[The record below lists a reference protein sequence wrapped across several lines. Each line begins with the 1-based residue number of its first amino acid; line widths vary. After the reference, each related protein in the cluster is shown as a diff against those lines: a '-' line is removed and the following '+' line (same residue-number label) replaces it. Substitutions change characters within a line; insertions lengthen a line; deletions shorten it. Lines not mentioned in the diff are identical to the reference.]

1 MKTATLLS
9 AVLLSVSLSA
19 QAALYSYTFSSG
31 FQNGGNI
38 PDDNLSGWSD
48 THTLSGISDSIT
60 SVSVTLNL
68 SGGYNGDLYA
78 YLSYGGTKIV
88 LLNRVGV
95 GTGSEPTYS
104 FGYSGAGFS
113 SLVLQDGG
121 VNGDIHIYGGGVGT
135 GTYSADGRDVSPV
148 VNNSADATA
157 LYGTSRATLN
167 GTFGGMNA
175 NGDWTLFFADA
186 SGGGGTSQLTGW
198 SLDII
203 TAVPEPVALA
213 LVVFV
218 AMLLAFAGLRWAWRA
233 LMSSSLAS

>member
-19 QAALYSYTFSSG
+19 QAALYSNPFSSG
-31 FQNGGNI
+31 FQNDGNI

-48 THTLSGISDSIT
+48 TRTLSGISDSIT

-78 YLSYGGTKIV
+78 YLSYNGSKVV

-95 GTGSEPTYS
+95 GTGSEPTFS
-104 FGYSGAGFS
+104 FGYSGAGFNN
-113 SLVLQDGG
+113 LVLQDGG
-121 VNGDIHIYGGGVGT
+121 VNGDIHTYGGGVGT

-157 LYGTSRATLN
+157 LYGTSRDTLN

-213 LVVFV
+213 LEVFV